1 MSFIGNMRVRWKL
14 LLSFSFLALL
24 LFAVGLTGYY
34 SAQTIQFDLDHVLK
48 VRLAGLSVLLEA
60 DRDLQQLLVAER
72 SMIMA
77 DKGSEAFKK
86 QRTDYDTNLKQ
97 ADDRWNRYKALVDNP
112 AEKALF
118 DDYEQNRQAWLAL
131 TGKVVA
137 LAGEG
142 TEESR
147 KAALQLSLGEAGVK
161 FEAMR
166 EVINQLT
173 EIIDK
178 AAEVDGKRAA
188 EVYSRSLTWIWGLTA
203 LGFACA
209 ILFAFG
215 ITRGIARPI
224 ASLIGFSNAVAGGDL
239 DAVKRVETLTAD
251 FGELQKNINRM
262 VGVIVDKSFWYETLL
277 DSIHFPI
284 SVTDND
290 MRWTFIN
297 KAAEN
302 VTGKKRAEVLGKS
315 CRDWGADICGTER
328 CGVACLKRGQP
339 TSNFT
344 QPGINRDFQV
354 DTAYLKDTAGRTV
367 GHIEIVQDVTDT
379 NRLKKQAEAA
389 LKDGMNQAAGK
400 IEGVVEIVTSAS
412 AELAAQIEES
422 SRGSEIQA
430 QRVNETATAMEE
442 MNVTVLEVAKNA
454 SRAAETSDA
463 ARKKAQEG
471 AEVVG
476 QVVREIGNVQTQA
489 LELKS
494 DMATLGSQAEGIGQ
508 IMNVISDIA
517 DQTNLLAL
525 NAAIEAARAGDA
537 GRGFAV
543 VADEVRKLAEK
554 TMSATKEVGAAIGG
568 IQQGTKRNVATV
580 ELTVKSIEAATRLA
594 STSGAALTEI
604 VSLVDQASDQVRSIA
619 TASEEQSS
627 ASEEISK
634 SIEEINTIS
643 TETAQAMNQAAQAV
657 DELAGQAQVL
667 TRLIGELRQA

>member
-34 SAQTIQFDLDHVLK
+34 SAQTIQSDLDHVLK

-118 DDYEQNRQAWLAL
+118 ADFEGKRQAWLAL
-131 TGKVVA
+131 TGKVTT
-137 LAGEG
+137 LSGEG

-147 KAALQLSLGEAGVK
+147 NAALQLSLGESGVK

-178 AAEVDGKRAA
+178 AAEADGKRAA

>member
-142 TEESR
+142 TEASR

-389 LKDGMNQAAGK
+389 LKDGMNQAAAK
-400 IEGVVEIVTSAS
+400 LEGVVEIVTSAS

-543 VADEVRKLAEK
+543 VR
-554 TMSATKEVGAAIGG
+554 
-568 IQQGTKRNVATV
+568 
-580 ELTVKSIEAATRLA
+580 
-594 STSGAALTEI
+594 
-604 VSLVDQASDQVRSIA
+604 
-619 TASEEQSS
+619 SEERRVGKECRSRWS
-627 ASEEISK
+627 PYH
-634 SIEEINTIS
+634 
-643 TETAQAMNQAAQAV
+643 
-657 DELAGQAQVL
+657 
-667 TRLIGELRQA
+667 